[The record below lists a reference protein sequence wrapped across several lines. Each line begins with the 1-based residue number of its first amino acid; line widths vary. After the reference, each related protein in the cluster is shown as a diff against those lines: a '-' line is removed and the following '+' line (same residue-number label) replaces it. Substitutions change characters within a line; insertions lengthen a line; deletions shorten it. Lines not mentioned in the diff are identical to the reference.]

1 MSFPTVKKFEKKE
14 SEFMKLITFDKYQEL
29 IDLIPKIQEA
39 ALKGVERDLRI
50 YEFNSDQMR
59 RKIELFKQIVS
70 IIQGKWTIDICFWL
84 LMKKECGFNELKG
97 RLGGISTRTLTD
109 RLRSLE
115 KAKIVKRI
123 VKTESPL
130 RVNYN
135 LTDFGREE
143 VVLFVPVL
151 LNNFLQTNKQKEKY
165 MKGIP
170 NINEIQESAK
180 DMVDLEKENESSE
193 SYLSK
198 GKEKV
203 I

>member
-1 MSFPTVKKFEKKE
+1 MQP
-14 SEFMKLITFDKYQEL
+14 ITFDKYQEL

-59 RKIELFKQIVS
+59 RKIELFKQIFS

-97 RLGGISTRTLTD
+97 RLDRISTRTLTD

-115 KAKIVKRI
+115 KAKIVERI

-130 RVNYN
+130 RVNYS
-135 LTDFGREE
+135 LTEFGKEE
-143 VVLFVPVL
+143 VILFVPVL
-151 LNNFLQTNKQKEKY
+151 LNNFLQTKLQKKKY
-165 MKGIP
+165 KKGFP
-170 NINEIQESAK
+170 SINEIQESVK
-180 DMVDLEKENESSE
+180 DKINLEKAGNNNENYRSRTR
-193 SYLSK
+193 
-198 GKEKV
+198 EKV
-203 I
+203 S